1 MKDTKGLLANHR
13 SDLNILGAS
22 DTSPSKDAI
31 CGFPMRATRDSA
43 LSIEDLRI
51 LICVGVLTDKSGSCP
66 EDTRWIARNTD
77 LPEPIVAER
86 LDQLDAR
93 GYVDRSRIG
102 RSATL
107 KLISDPVA
115 VDPAAEGP
123 SEGAAPARR
132 TGRGTQARLHGD
144 LLRRRTRRPVG
155 SIEFDDPTQPHP
167 VIASLQESVEG
178 QPGGVSGFRFWLKTI
193 LDPEDVE
200 VFSNWADRQSA
211 EYRRLIREFDR
222 AKNDQAIESLL
233 DATLAL
239 VSREKSASR

>member
-1 MKDTKGLLANHR
+1 
-13 SDLNILGAS
+13 
-22 DTSPSKDAI
+22 
-31 CGFPMRATRDSA
+31 MRATRDSD

-51 LICVGVLTDKSGSCP
+51 LICVGVLTDKSGSCF
-66 EDTRWIARNTD
+66 EDTRWIARHTD

-86 LDQLDAR
+86 IEQLGAR
-93 GYVDRSRIG
+93 GYLHRSRVG
-102 RSATL
+102 RTPMV
-107 KLISDPVA
+107 KLVA
-115 VDPAAEGP
+115 DPAAIDPATEDMTD
-123 SEGAAPARR
+123 EAVPARR

-155 SIEFDDPTQPHP
+155 SIEFDDPAQPHP

-233 DATLAL
+233 DVTLAL
-239 VSREKSASR
+239 VSREKSAGR

>member
-1 MKDTKGLLANHR
+1 
-13 SDLNILGAS
+13 
-22 DTSPSKDAI
+22 
-31 CGFPMRATRDSA
+31 MRATRDSD

-51 LICVGVLTDKSGSCP
+51 LICIGVLTDESGSSI

-77 LPEPIVAER
+77 LPEPIVVER
-86 LDQLDAR
+86 LDQLEAR
-93 GYVDRSRIG
+93 GYLGRSRVG
-102 RSATL
+102 RTVML
-107 KLISDPVA
+107 KLVA
-115 VDPAAEGP
+115 DPAAGEAGVDTVTD
-123 SEGAAPARR
+123 EAAPVRR
-132 TGRGTQARLHGD
+132 SGRGTQARLHGD

-155 SIEFDDPTQPHP
+155 SIEFDDPERPHP

-200 VFSNWADRQSA
+200 VFSKWAGRQSA
-211 EYRRLIREFDR
+211 EYRRLIRQFDR

-239 VSREKSASR
+239 VSREKGASR

>member
-1 MKDTKGLLANHR
+1 
-13 SDLNILGAS
+13 
-22 DTSPSKDAI
+22 
-31 CGFPMRATRDSA
+31 MRATRDSD

-51 LICVGVLTDKSGSCP
+51 LICVGVLTDKSGSCL

-77 LPEPIVAER
+77 LPEPIVAQR

-93 GYVDRSRIG
+93 GYVNRSRVG
-102 RSATL
+102 RTATL
-107 KLISDPVA
+107 KLVADPVA
-115 VDPAAEGP
+115 GAAAAGDPTAEAP
-123 SEGAAPARR
+123 ADGAAPARR
-132 TGRGTQARLHGD
+132 TGRGSQARLHGD

-155 SIEFDDPTQPHP
+155 SIEFDDPAQPHP

-178 QPGGVSGFRFWLKTI
+178 QLGGVSGFRFWLKTI

-200 VFSNWADRQSA
+200 VFSNWAGRQSA

-239 VSREKSASR
+239 VSREKSAGR